1 MEDFKSVITEVNA
14 YLKNYGFKKHKD
26 TFFIKKDNNWGLIN
40 FQKSKDPG
48 NTKFTINLGVV
59 SGVLRDFIQGEKL
72 LDTPDLT
79 ECHLCKRIGD
89 LLPEG
94 TDYWWQI
101 DNTESFGTLVN
112 EINEVLKSIA
122 IVEIHKNI
130 SDEMLLQQW
139 IKGSSPGITEYQRLE
154 YLAIL
159 LKFYADDR
167 FQIAA
172 ENLIAFS
179 KGKSIASGAK
189 ETLRLLEQ
197 PGSFPK

>member
-1 MEDFKSVITEVNA
+1 MKDFKSVLTEANA
-14 YLKNYGFKKHKD
+14 ILKKYDFKKHKS

-40 FQKSKDPG
+40 FQKG
-48 NTKFTINLGVV
+48 NIEGEIKFTINLGVV
-59 SGVLRDFIQGEKL
+59 SGPLRDFIQGEKL
-72 LDTPDLT
+72 SDIPDIT
-79 ECHLCKRIGD
+79 DCHWSKRIGQ

-94 TDYWWQI
+94 NDYWWQI
-101 DNTESFGTLVN
+101 GNSENFEALVY
-112 EINEVLKSIA
+112 EINEVLQSIA
-122 IVEIHKNI
+122 AVEIHQNI
-130 SDEMLLQQW
+130 TDEMLLQQW

-167 FQIAA
+167 FKVAA

-189 ETLRLLEQ
+189 EILRLLEQ
-197 PGSFPK
+197 TDSFPE